1 MFCQDSI
8 LNWVV
13 HRDDFTA
20 IPGAKPFLPEKYS
33 IEEPLLASFEFR
45 RKCVWHRIV
54 NVQDN
59 FGSEQPWNYG
69 RENQEIWHVVDM
81 NDSIS
86 PPEEERSG
94 FE

>member
-1 MFCQDSI
+1 
-8 LNWVV
+8 
-13 HRDDFTA
+13 
-20 IPGAKPFLPEKYS
+20 
-33 IEEPLLASFEFR
+33 
-45 RKCVWHRIV
+45 V